1 MCSATMMV
9 VRLVTVEGT
18 RGMLEASTTRRFC
31 SPRTAPTES
40 TTAAWSVAPPMGT
53 VDVFGYP
60 QKEQVE
66 VLPRQFIGRT
76 EIPRGHSR
84 LVDRFDD
91 QDGQLGGVGQG
102 SLVGVAG
109 GPVRGLRTARRRIRR
124 GVRGQPRGCCR
135 VDYRASWVLDPM
147 RSAARSA
154 IPSTAALGGADTRE
168 GITDAS
174 TTRRPSIP

>member
-40 TTAAWSVAPPMGT
+40 TTSAWSVAPPMGT

-60 QKEQVE
+60 QKELLE
-66 VLPRQFIGRT
+66 VLPRQFMGRT
-76 EIPRGHSR
+76 EIPRGHGR

-102 SLVGVAG
+102 SLVGVAAG
-109 GPVRGLRTARRRIRR
+109 LFAVFGPPADAFAAVCGASHEAAAESITARAGYWIR
-124 GVRGQPRGCCR
+124 
-135 VDYRASWVLDPM
+135 
-147 RSAARSA
+147 
-154 IPSTAALGGADTRE
+154 
-168 GITDAS
+168 
-174 TTRRPSIP
+174 